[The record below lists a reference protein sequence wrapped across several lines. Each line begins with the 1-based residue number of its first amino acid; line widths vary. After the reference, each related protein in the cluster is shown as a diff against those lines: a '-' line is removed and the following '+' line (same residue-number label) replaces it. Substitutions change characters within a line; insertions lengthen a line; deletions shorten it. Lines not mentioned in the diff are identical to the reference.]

1 MNIYLAIAF
10 TSAAWIFILTR
21 QDRRPPPTGPV
32 YKAAEPRDELA
43 EAFKWN

>member
-21 QDRRPPPTGPV
+21 QDRRPPPGPV